1 MEKKEIDECVTTA
14 RAIINLTKQEQVI
27 LVFDMLGD
35 EQISALEIAFYYRLY
50 EKKFPNITRSEA
62 RQYVDQ
68 IINNYFEDERTE
80 QLPLYEY
87 ILSNIKER
95 KENG

>member
-1 MEKKEIDECVTTA
+1 M
-14 RAIINLTKQEQVI
+14 N
-27 LVFDMLGD
+27 
-35 EQISALEIAFYYRLY
+35 
-50 EKKFPNITRSEA
+50 KFPNITRSEA